1 MLSKKTLFV
10 WLLTLAAAP
19 ILFAQTATTQSTTS
33 APVTTTA
40 APATKEVEG
49 GTPKYLNPETP
60 EQRAA
65 RVGPVD
71 PGLDPD
77 PKQTFYRYGKR
88 YHIEKFDN
96 FRSRVVMTGGD
107 PGWGRPVGWANIYR
121 EVYQRNDKYTW
132 FWMQDRDPEEE
143 QAVARQAEEQ
153 AKQWPEESVKYFKKT
168 RPEFTPLTPPPAGK
182 TIAFKDSSDGL
193 PKSGSFRNS
202 LAVADM
208 NGDGFADIIAPPER
222 QGTNAPAI
230 FLGDGKGNWKQWDAK
245 WPAGLN
251 YGSVTAADFNGDGH
265 MDLAF
270 GVHLDGV
277 HVFLGDGKGK
287 FIESSE
293 GLPRDYPTRRVIV
306 TDVDHDGVPD
316 IVAISEGPS
325 AASDV
330 TPNRP
335 AYAKIRAYLNRKKG
349 TSWVGLNIP
358 DKTNREVAGDWISAG
373 DFNGDPYPD
382 FIAANIF
389 YNGPDILY
397 ISSAKEKWVSAAD
410 DLGEITPLLAYVRAN
425 VAGKFS
431 SKKRDDAIFSFYRQW
446 PAAIDQSIVP
456 KPPVED
462 IAGIDRI
469 DFSGKEP
476 KRVPIMRWASPAHNP
491 ASGMGSGDFDGD
503 GNLDIAFT
511 MFESKEI
518 VILLGDGK
526 GNFKKAEVT
535 GIKLDPNPFYD
546 IRVADVN
553 GDGRPDIVIGY
564 EAAGS
569 TITKRDGSIHV
580 YLNQGSSQAPLA
592 ATK

>member
-1 MLSKKTLFV
+1 V

-19 ILFAQTATTQSTTS
+19 LLFAQTATTTAPATTTS
-33 APVTTTA
+33 
-40 APATKEVEG
+40 APATKETAG
-49 GTPKYLNPETP
+49 GTPKYLTPETP

-77 PKQTFYRYGKR
+77 PKQTFYRYGKK

-107 PGWGRPVGWANIYR
+107 PGWGRPVGWANIFR

-143 QAVARQAEEQ
+143 QAIVREAVEQ
-153 AKQWPEESVKYFKKT
+153 SKQWPEESVKYFKKT
-168 RPEFTPLTPPPAGK
+168 RPEFTPLMPPPAGK
-182 TIAFKDSSDGL
+182 TVTFKDSSDGL

-202 LAVADM
+202 LAIADM

-230 FLGDGKGNWKQWDAK
+230 FLGDGTGHWKQWNAK

-251 YGSVTAADFNGDGH
+251 YGSVVAADFNGDGH

-270 GVHLDGV
+270 GVHLNGI
-277 HVFLGDGKGK
+277 HVFLGDGQGK
-287 FIESSE
+287 FTESSE
-293 GLPRDYPTRRVIV
+293 GLPDDYPTRRVIV
-306 TDVDHDGVPD
+306 ADVDHDGVPD
-316 IVAISEGPS
+316 LVAISEGPS

-330 TPNRP
+330 HPNRP
-335 AYAKIRAYLNRKKG
+335 EYAKIRAYLNRKKG

-358 DKTNREVAGDWISAG
+358 DKSNREVAGDWLSAG
-373 DFNGDPYPD
+373 DFNGDAYPD

-397 ISSAKEKWVSAAD
+397 LSSAKDKWVSASD
-410 DLGEITPLLAYVRAN
+410 ELGDITPLLAYVRAN
-425 VAGKFS
+425 VAAKFS
-431 SKKRDDAIFSFYRQW
+431 SKKRDDAIFSYYRQW
-446 PAAIDQSIVP
+446 PAAIDESIVP

-462 IAGIDRI
+462 IAGVDRI

-491 ASGMGSGDFDGD
+491 ASGMGVGDFDHD

-511 MFESKEI
+511 MFESREV

-526 GNFKKAEVT
+526 GNFKKAEVS
-535 GIKLDPNPFYD
+535 GIKLEPNPFYD
-546 IRVADVN
+546 LRVADVN
-553 GDGRPDIVIGY
+553 GDGRPDIIIGY
-564 EAAGS
+564 EAGGS
-569 TITKRDGSIHV
+569 TLTHRDGSIHV
-580 YLNQGSSQAPLA
+580 YLNEGSTQGSLT